1 MVKNQETGRNGYRDI
16 LAKSILSARE
26 HSEILLGSASVGQ
39 RTKGPGESG
48 GGSRLPLLPLGW
60 T

>member
-1 MVKNQETGRNGYRDI
+1 MVKNQKTGGNGYKDI

-26 HSEILLGSASVGQ
+26 HSQIPLGSASVGQ